1 MATIKYSIYCL
12 IDEGSGSIFY
22 IGATKQLLNRRL
34 STHISPCKIN
44 RDSDKAKIIRSILSR
59 GEKPGIYLLKECDEN
74 SWEEAE
80 RFYISYFRSLGCN
93 LTNMSIGGHSSSGV
107 KRTKEQR
114 DAVSKKLKGRSFNK
128 GIKRTQEFKDNISRK
143 RKGIPNIHVRKLSEG
158 AIREIRILYNSEKH
172 TQKEL
177 STMFGV
183 TQANINKIVN
193 KKTWKI

>member
-1 MATIKYSIYCL
+1 
-12 IDEGSGSIFY
+12 
-22 IGATKQLLNRRL
+22 
-34 STHISPCKIN
+34 
-44 RDSDKAKIIRSILSR
+44 
-59 GEKPGIYLLKECDEN
+59 
-74 SWEEAE
+74 
-80 RFYISYFRSLGCN
+80 
-93 LTNMSIGGHSSSGV
+93 MSIGGHSSSGV